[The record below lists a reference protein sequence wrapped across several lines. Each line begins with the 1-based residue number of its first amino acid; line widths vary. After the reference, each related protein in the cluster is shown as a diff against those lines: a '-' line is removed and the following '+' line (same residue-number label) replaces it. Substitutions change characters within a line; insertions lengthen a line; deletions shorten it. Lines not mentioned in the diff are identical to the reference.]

1 VVASAVVVIML
12 EVMLPAIYSTTAAA
26 PLLHAALRKICL
38 TPRAR
43 LAVGYRIVDANSV
56 PRTAVR
62 GIRPLGNALYLDRLL
77 AGGIVG
83 ETLPLANQ
91 RIYVEQYQPRGQAID
106 VVV

>member
-1 VVASAVVVIML
+1 ML

-26 PLLHAALRKICL
+26 PLLHAWLYKISR

-56 PRTAVR
+56 PRTEIR
-62 GIRPLGNALYLDRLL
+62 GLRPLGNALYLDRLL

-83 ETLPLANQ
+83 EAVPLANQ
-91 RIYVEQYQPRGQAID
+91 RIAVEQYLPAGQAID